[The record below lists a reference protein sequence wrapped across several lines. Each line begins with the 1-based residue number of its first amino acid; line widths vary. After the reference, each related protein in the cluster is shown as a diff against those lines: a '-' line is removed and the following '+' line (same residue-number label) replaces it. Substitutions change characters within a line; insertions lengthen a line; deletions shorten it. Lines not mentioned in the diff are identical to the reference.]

1 MKARHFKFFI
11 PILFVFFAEHILA
24 ENRIMVNFESPA
36 SLNQEVELIQDIKNY
51 NSVQSIENYLTQQNW
66 IDHFLIK
73 SSFSRK
79 KLQIFIQS
87 KRPKYVWKD
96 KFYID
101 SQVSTFAYDGG
112 HPELMR
118 LNMPLEY
125 LTLWIKVET
134 QFITLLNDFSLTIRS
149 VSFQPAIGW
158 YLITSD
164 ALRVN
169 LGDELS
175 SDTYEKLSLTL
186 KYMFENNLTPS
197 IIDLRYKAGAALNYG
212 K

>member
-1 MKARHFKFFI
+1 MKASNYKYFI
-11 PILFVFFAEHILA
+11 TIILVFFAELILA
-24 ENRIMVNFESPA
+24 ENRIMINFESPP
-36 SLNQEVELIQDIKNY
+36 SLNQEVTLIQNIKNY
-51 NSVQSIENYLTQQNW
+51 NSVESIENYLTQQNW

-73 SSFSRK
+73 SSFSGN
-79 KLQIFIQS
+79 LHQIFIQS

-112 HPELMR
+112 HPDLMR

-125 LTLWIKVET
+125 LTLWIKAEN
-134 QFITLLNDFSLTIRS
+134 QFIALFNKFSLTIRS
-149 VSFQPAIGW
+149 VSFQPAVGW
-158 YLITSD
+158 SLIISD
-164 ALRVN
+164 ALRIN
-169 LGDELS
+169 LGDDLS
-175 SDTYEKLSLTL
+175 NDAYQKLSLTL

>member
-1 MKARHFKFFI
+1 MEAKHYKFI
-11 PILFVFFAEHILA
+11 ILIILVFFAENTLT
-24 ENRIMVNFESPA
+24 ENRLIINFESPS
-36 SLNQEVELIQDIKNY
+36 SLNQEVELIQNIANY
-51 NSVQSIENYLTQQNW
+51 NSVEGIENYLTQQNW

-73 SSFSRK
+73 SSFFGK
-79 KLQIFIQS
+79 PIQVFIKS
-87 KRPKYVWKD
+87 KRPKYIWKE

-101 SQVSTFAYDGG
+101 SQVSIFAYDGG
-112 HPELMR
+112 HPDLIR

-125 LTLWIKVET
+125 LTFWIEAEN
-134 QFITLLNDFSLTIRS
+134 QFINLCNNFSLNIQS

-158 YLITSD
+158 YLTTD
-164 ALRVN
+164 NALRIN
-169 LGDELS
+169 LGDDLS
-175 SDTYEKLSLTL
+175 NDTHQKLSLTL